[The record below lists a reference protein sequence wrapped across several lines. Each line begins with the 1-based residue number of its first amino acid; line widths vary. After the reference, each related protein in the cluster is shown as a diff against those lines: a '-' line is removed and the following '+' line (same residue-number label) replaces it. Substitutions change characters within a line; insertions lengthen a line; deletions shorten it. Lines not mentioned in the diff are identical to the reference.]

1 MPVWGLVKER
11 SHVVL
16 NMVSGKLWNVSHFV
30 FSQKFVH
37 RQSEK
42 WCCNDGEINPLISNF
57 QAIFTPNFTA
67 DAARLS
73 VVVLIY
79 NLSMQNS
86 HNAQLL

>member
-1 MPVWGLVKER
+1 LRSGER
-11 SHVVL
+11 EESCGAEYGEWEVVECQ
-16 NMVSGKLWNVSHFV
+16 SFC
-30 FSQKFVH
+30 FSQKFMH

-42 WCCNDGEINPLISNF
+42 RCCNDGEINPLISIF
-57 QAIFTPNFTA
+57 QAIFTANFTA